1 MSNLQFGPQPDLCF
15 VDKRR
20 ASGQTNTN
28 PLGTPANYK
37 DVSSIDTR
45 LAAVDAN
52 AYSAA
57 NLRTMNLNDKIYA
70 LRLADDS
77 AGV

>member
-15 VDKRR
+15 TDKRR
-20 ASGQTNTN
+20 ASGQTNAT
-28 PLGTPANYK
+28 PLGTSANYK
-37 DVSSIDTR
+37 DVASIEAR
-45 LAAVDAN
+45 LTAIDAN

-57 NLRTMNLNDKIYA
+57 NLRCMNLNDKVYA

-77 AGV
+77 AGI